1 MVADVMT
8 LTLLKPLS
16 KFNVDIILSSTQRFV
31 VPIYM
36 SCLHVSTFAVF
47 IKLNRKLPVII
58 VRCLQKQIKQT
69 YFNISFTKKN
79 NTLNVTKLLLRFVL
93 PKHYRLTSLPKK

>member
-16 KFNVDIILSSTQRFV
+16 KFNVDIILSSTQRFI

-58 VRCLQKQIKQT
+58 VGVFKNRLNKHILILALQKRT
-69 YFNISFTKKN
+69 T
-79 NTLNVTKLLLRFVL
+79 
-93 PKHYRLTSLPKK
+93 H